1 MGHSAGDVLIR
12 GIATVLREAVGKDG
26 KIYRIGG
33 DEFVVLIHDIT
44 DDGIEKVLKRIEKCR
59 VKYNEENNV
68 NLDFARGVSLY
79 TEGDTTFENLV
90 ARADAEMYRDKRL
103 TKKGRR
109 DDYE

>member
-1 MGHSAGDVLIR
+1 M
-12 GIATVLREAVGKDG
+12 K
-26 KIYRIGG
+26 
-33 DEFVVLIHDIT
+33 
-44 DDGIEKVLKRIEKCR
+44 
-59 VKYNEENNV
+59 ENNV

>member
-1 MGHSAGDVLIR
+1 MRQSEKTVRYTESAAMNCSV
-12 GIATVLREAVGKDG
+12 
-26 KIYRIGG
+26 
-33 DEFVVLIHDIT
+33 IHDIT
-44 DDGIEKVLKRIEKCR
+44 DYGIEKVLKRIEKCR

-68 NLDFARGVSLY
+68 NLDFAKGVSLY